1 VSAAG
6 HDPPPSATGPS
17 ATADQLRARAAIL
30 QAVRAWFVANGYLEV
45 QPPTIVASPAM
56 EEHLEAVRVGDL
68 GFLHTS
74 PEFALKK
81 VLATGLGRI
90 YAMTPCFRLEEHGPH
105 HSLEFTML
113 EWYRTGAGTTEL
125 MDEVEDLVG
134 AAADAVGRPRPR
146 FHRRSVADLLSPEL
160 APDDWF
166 FRWVDVVEPTLTAP
180 TIVHGYPPWQ
190 AALARVRDGVA
201 DRFEVYLGGLELA
214 NAFAEELRA
223 SELEAR
229 WEAVSAARRA
239 AGRPPH
245 PVDEAFLQAVDRMPR
260 CAGIALGF
268 DRLVMALTGTKH
280 IRAVQVR

>member
-1 VSAAG
+1 MSEAG
-6 HDPPPSATGPS
+6 DQPHPPATG
-17 ATADQLRARAAIL
+17 DLLRARAAIL
-30 QAVRAWFVANGYLEV
+30 QAVRAWFVAHGYLEV
-45 QPPTIVASPAM
+45 QPPTIVPSAAM

-68 GFLHTS
+68 GYLHTS

-81 VLATGLGRI
+81 VLAAGLGRI
-90 YAMTPCFRLEEHGPH
+90 YAMTPCFRLEEDGPH

-113 EWYRTGAGTTEL
+113 EWYRAGAGTAEL

-134 AAADAVGRPRPR
+134 AAADAVGRPRPH
-146 FHRRSVADLLSPEL
+146 FHRRAVADLLSPAL
-160 APDDWF
+160 PPDDWF

-180 TIVHGYPPWQ
+180 TIVHGYPDWQ

-214 NAFAEELRA
+214 NAFAEEFRGAELR
-223 SELEAR
+223 AR

-245 PVDEAFLQAVDRMPR
+245 PIDESFLAAVDRMPR
-260 CAGIALGF
+260 CAGIALGV
-268 DRLVMALTGTKH
+268 DRLVMALTGTPH